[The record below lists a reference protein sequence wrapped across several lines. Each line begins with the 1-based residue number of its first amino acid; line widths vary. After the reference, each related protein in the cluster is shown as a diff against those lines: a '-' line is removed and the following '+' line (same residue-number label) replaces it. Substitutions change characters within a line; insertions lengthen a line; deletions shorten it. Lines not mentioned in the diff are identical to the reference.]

1 MVVVTAAIMLKNLLF
16 NQLLK
21 THEMKKLILYI
32 ALLMPTLA
40 FAQNETFLIKAKLA
54 GKEELLNASLVF
66 LNPAYHREEVE
77 IKDGSFEFAG
87 KIEDPVRA
95 SISVER
101 RVQGKRK
108 TEIYWIYLEPGTVLF
123 ESATDLLADAK
134 ITGSKLNIDFKKLE
148 AALKPLE
155 EDKRKLHVKFRA
167 MSDADRKNEAI
178 IAEIDKGKEA
188 VDEQI
193 AGVYYEFYKKNPD
206 SYLSIEALNKYVG
219 KIFDYRTTA
228 PLFDKLSARVKATKA
243 GKEMAEQLAN
253 LKKTDIGTIAP
264 DFTQLDIAGKPVKL
278 SDYKGKYVLVDF
290 WASWCGPC
298 RAENPNVL
306 KAYNNYH
313 PQGLEILG
321 VSLDIEAFRE
331 GWINAVK
338 VDQLPWKQVSD
349 LKLPN
354 AAARIY
360 GINAIPQ
367 NVLVDPNGKIVAKNL
382 KGEELHLKLAE
393 IFNKKS

>member
-1 MVVVTAAIMLKNLLF
+1 
-16 NQLLK
+16 
-21 THEMKKLILYI
+21 MKKLILYI
-32 ALLMPTLA
+32 ALLMPALA
-40 FAQNETFLIKAKLA
+40 LAQNNTFLIKAKLA
-54 GKEELLNASLVF
+54 GKEELLSASLVY
-66 LNPAYHREEVE
+66 LNPAYHSEEVE
-77 IKDGSFEFAG
+77 IKNGSFEFAG
-87 KIEDPVRA
+87 KIEDPLRA
-95 SISVER
+95 SISVDR
-101 RVQGKRK
+101 KIQGKRK
-108 TEIYWIYLEPGTVLF
+108 TEIYWIYLEPGTILL

-134 ITGSKLNIDFKKLE
+134 ITGSKLNLDFKKLE

-155 EDKRKLHVKFRA
+155 ENKKKLDAKLRK
-167 MSDADRKNEAI
+167 MPDADRKNEAI

-188 VDEQI
+188 IDEQI
-193 AGVYYEFYKKNPD
+193 AVVYYEFYKKNPD

-243 GKEMAEQLAN
+243 GKEMAEQMAN

-313 PQGLEILG
+313 SKGLEILG
-321 VSLDIEAFRE
+321 VSLDIEAFRQA
-331 GWINAVK
+331 WIKAVE

-354 AAARIY
+354 EAGKIY

-367 NVLVDPNGKIVAKNL
+367 NVLVGPDGKVVAKNL
-382 KGEELHLKLAE
+382 MGDGLHSKLAE
-393 IFNKKS
+393 IFDKKS

>member
-1 MVVVTAAIMLKNLLF
+1 MP
-16 NQLLK
+16 
-21 THEMKKLILYI
+21 
-32 ALLMPTLA
+32 ALAL
-40 FAQNETFLIKAKLA
+40 AQNNTFLVKAKLV
-54 GKEELLNASLVF
+54 GKDQMLNASLVY

-108 TEIYWIYLEPGTVLF
+108 TEIYWIYLEPGTILL

-134 ITGSKLNIDFKKLE
+134 ITGSKLNLDFKKLE

-155 EDKRKLHVKFRA
+155 ENKKKLDVKSRA
-167 MSDADRKNEAI
+167 MSDSDRKNDVMM
-178 IAEIDKGKEA
+178 AEVQNKKEA
-188 VDEQI
+188 LEEEI
-193 AGVYYEFYKKNPD
+193 TGVYYEFYKKNPD

-219 KIFDYRTTA
+219 KIFDYKTTA
-228 PLFDKLSARVKATKA
+228 PLFDKLSSRVKATKA

-253 LKKTDIGTIAP
+253 LKKTDIGAVAP

-313 PQGLEILG
+313 SKGLEILG
-321 VSLDIEAFRE
+321 VSLDVESFRQA
-331 GWINAVK
+331 WIKAVE

-354 AAARIY
+354 EAGKIY

-367 NVLVDPNGKIVAKNL
+367 NVLVGPDGKVIAKNL
-382 KGEELHLKLAE
+382 MGDGLHSKLAE
-393 IFNKKS
+393 IFDKKS